1 MGEGFKRK
9 ISKSFDEQ
17 YGFHFNKSKN
27 TKPLGFV
34 LSVEVKD
41 EWSKCVEKRP
51 LHNVYSK

>member
-1 MGEGFKRK
+1 MVEGFRRK
-9 ISKSFDEQ
+9 IFKSFDEQ

-34 LSVEVKD
+34 FSVEVKD